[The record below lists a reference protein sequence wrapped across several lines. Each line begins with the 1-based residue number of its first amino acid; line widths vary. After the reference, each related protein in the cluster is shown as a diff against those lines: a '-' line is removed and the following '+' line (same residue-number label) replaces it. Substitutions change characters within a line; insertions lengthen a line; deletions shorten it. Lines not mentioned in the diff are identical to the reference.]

1 MPSSFEKNCENTFSV
16 VGSGLSVR
24 CSSADDLTRSGR
36 GLRKI
41 VYQLDQL
48 SIMLEWEVY
57 SHAPNPLSS
66 SLKEQNCEDPSN
78 SMQFD

>member
-1 MPSSFEKNCENTFSV
+1 MPSSSEKNCEDTFSV
-16 VGSGLSVR
+16 VGSGLNVR
-24 CSSADDLTRSGR
+24 CISDDDLTRSGR
-36 GLRKI
+36 DSRKI

-48 SIMLEWEVY
+48 SIMLECEVY

-78 SMQFD
+78 IMQFD